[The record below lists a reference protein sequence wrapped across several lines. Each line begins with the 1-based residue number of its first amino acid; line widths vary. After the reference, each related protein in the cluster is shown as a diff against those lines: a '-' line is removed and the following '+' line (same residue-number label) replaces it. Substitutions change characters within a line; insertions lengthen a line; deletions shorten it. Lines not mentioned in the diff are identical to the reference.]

1 MAVAFGVAS
10 GTVMA
15 TVVEHG
21 TPLVDDPDRLAG
33 VQALGVDEIAFL
45 GFIGVIREQLGS
57 VEDPLFS
64 TVFLRSGLLLLA
76 MLLFGAIVSTSPL
89 AILDTPNIDADVW
102 EFGRDTAQEL
112 FAVYAMRMAAVFT
125 LSVSTVGMRA
135 AAMPRWV
142 TLLGYLVSLAL
153 PVGSGGHRWVQL
165 AFPAWVLLVS
175 IVIVTRSHRPM
186 PPTPS

>member
-1 MAVAFGVAS
+1 
-10 GTVMA
+10 
-15 TVVEHG
+15 
-21 TPLVDDPDRLAG
+21 
-33 VQALGVDEIAFL
+33 
-45 GFIGVIREQLGS
+45 
-57 VEDPLFS
+57 
-64 TVFLRSGLLLLA
+64 
-76 MLLFGAIVSTSPL
+76 ML
-89 AILDTPNIDADVW
+89 DKPNIDADVW

-142 TLLGYLVSLAL
+142 TLLGHLVSLAL
-153 PVGSGGHRWVQL
+153 PVGSGGQRWVQL